1 MQQYEDFKEESAETK
16 RKSPGKGCLIVIAVI
31 IFLALVVPTDWV
43 HTGSEC
49 KICHRTYTDASN
61 MNYIFH
67 TKMCKKCY
75 LVFCVESGMTPKN
88 YDK

>member
-1 MQQYEDFKEESAETK
+1 METK
-16 RKSPGKGCLIVIAVI
+16 KKSPGKGCLIVIAVI
-31 IFLALVVPTDWV
+31 IFLAIVVPTDWV

-49 KICHRTYTDASN
+49 KVCHQTYTDASN

>member
-1 MQQYEDFKEESAETK
+1 METK

-31 IFLALVVPTDWV
+31 IFLALVVPTDWA

>member
-1 MQQYEDFKEESAETK
+1 MQQYEDFKEESAETR
-16 RKSPGKGCLIVIAVI
+16 RKSPGKGCLI
-31 IFLALVVPTDWV
+31 VVPTDWV

-49 KICHRTYTDASN
+49 KICHHTYTDASN

>member
-1 MQQYEDFKEESAETK
+1 MDTK
-16 RKSPGKGCLIVIAVI
+16 KKKQNIGCFVVIAVFI
-31 IFLALVVPTDWV
+31 LLALVVPTDWA

-49 KICHRTYTDASN
+49 KSCHRTYTDASN

-67 TKMCKKCY
+67 TNMCKKCY